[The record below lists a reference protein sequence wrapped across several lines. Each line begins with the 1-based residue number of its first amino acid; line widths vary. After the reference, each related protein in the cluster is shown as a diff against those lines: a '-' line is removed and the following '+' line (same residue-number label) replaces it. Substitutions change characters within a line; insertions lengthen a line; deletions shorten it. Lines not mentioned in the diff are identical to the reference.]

1 MPAHSTMLGHQKI
14 ASCQTWHAQLIDQR
28 PKSREIVFRLLF
40 EAGDSNYKL
49 ADSSQAPAI
58 WIAQNEVVGVERT
71 ARDLAVDF
79 GRVLGANGTVTIV
92 ERGSN
97 STTSRSENG
106 AVIIAGTIGHSALID
121 GLVSS
126 GALDVSAVK
135 GKWESYTT
143 QVIRNASAGL
153 EWALVIAGSDRRGT
167 IYGLYDLSEQM
178 GVSPW
183 HFWADVTVKTK
194 TGVWVAPDTSKTQGP
209 PSVKYRGFFIND
221 ESPALSGW
229 VAANYGPKFNSE
241 FYKLVLEL
249 CLRLKGNYLWPAM
262 WGKSFYVDDAKNGQL
277 AHDYGV
283 IMGTSHHEPMA
294 RSETEQKNF
303 VSGGWDWGSNRNNII
318 KFFQDGITRA
328 KNWDTMWTVGMRGSG
343 DVASPTLTA
352 PQLEDL
358 ISVQQ
363 GLLTTGLEKTASE
376 IPQTWVLYKEV
387 SEYYASG
394 MKVPDTVTLL
404 WTDDNSGN
412 LIRVP
417 IANETDRPAGAGVY
431 YHFDYVGAPRSYKW
445 INTVQLVKTWEQMH
459 LAYSKNAHQ
468 IWIANVGDIKNLEVP
483 LAHFM
488 DMAYD
493 MTRHTTP
500 EATTAWL
507 KRWTAQQFNSEVAE
521 TTTEILNEYSM
532 LVGGRRKYEL
542 LSDLPFAFSTTNY
555 DEAEQNLARW
565 EDLLLKTSAIYD
577 ALDVESQTPYFELV
591 YHPVLAGKTVVELYT
606 KAAQNALYYQQGRLS
621 TNALAQDVKNLFA
634 QDAAITARFHAL
646 KGGKWDKIVNQVHLG
661 YTTWSDPVNNA
672 NVMPPVQTVP
682 EPTDNFTLGLAIQ
695 GSTASYPRSAT
706 LTLLP
711 MDPYMPASQ
720 SRYVDIFAR
729 RQGTVDYTISANET
743 YITVSNSNGTL
754 SSSADIRS
762 VISVNWESAPAGSS
776 TASLLVSGTDGSSA
790 TLLLPLVK
798 PAAQQAPPPAFSGFL
813 ESQGVVSFEAGHF
826 SAAESK
832 SGISYVEIPHYGR
845 TLSGVKP
852 WPATMASS
860 SATSDGP
867 ALMYSFYTFSSPAN
881 NSAARLIVSLG
892 PSHNHD
898 PTRPIAFAYSLDGA
912 APVTVKPVST
922 IPPYKESAPWSKAV
936 VENGW
941 TSINQLGGGGG
952 GGGGVAVGEHELR
965 VWLLEPGVV
974 LQKIVLDLG
983 GYKTS
988 ALGPPESLRIGS

>member
-1 MPAHSTMLGHQKI
+1 MRLPRLCAALLAT
-14 ASCQTWHAQLIDQR
+14 CHAVAQGQL
-28 PKSREIVFRLLF
+28 VFQPGGGNF
-40 EAGDSNYKL
+40 KL
-49 ADSSQAPAI
+49 ADSTVAPAI
-58 WIAQNEVVGVERT
+58 WVAANDIVGVERT
-71 ARDLAVDF
+71 ARDVAVDF
-79 GRVLGANGTVTIV
+79 GRIVGVNGTVRIV
-92 ERGSN
+92 SASGGTN
-97 STTSRSENG
+97 SST
-106 AVIIAGTIGHSALID
+106 AAAPVIIAGTIGHSTLID
-121 GLVSS
+121 DLVSR

-143 QVIRNASAGL
+143 RVLRSPAPGV

-183 HFWADVTVKTK
+183 HYWADVPYKTK
-194 TGVWVAPDTSKTQGP
+194 PAGVFVPAGTAKVQGP

-229 VAANYGPKFNSE
+229 VAANFGPKFNSD

-294 RSETEQKNF
+294 RSETEQKNN
-303 VSGGWDWGSNRNNII
+303 VQGGWDWGSNRQAVI
-318 KFFQDGITRA
+318 KFFQDGISRA

-358 ISVQQ
+358 IGVQQ
-363 GLLTTGLEKTASE
+363 GLLKDGLGKPAEQ

-387 SEYYASG
+387 SEYYATG
-394 MKVPDTVTLL
+394 LAVPDTVTLL

-412 LIRVP
+412 LVRVP
-417 IANETDRPAGAGVY
+417 TAAERGRGAGAGVY

-445 INTVQLVKTWEQMH
+445 INTVQPAKTWEQMH
-459 LAYSKNAHQ
+459 LAYTKGARQ
-468 IWIANVGDIKNLEVP
+468 IWIANVGDIKNLELP

-500 EATTAWL
+500 ASTTQWL
-507 KRWTAQQFNSEVAE
+507 ARWSAAQFGGSAGALGQSTADIVSQ
-521 TTTEILNEYSM
+521 YGK

-542 LSDLPFAFSTTNY
+542 LSDLPFAYSTTAY
-555 DEAEQNLARW
+555 GEAEGVLAEW
-565 EDLLLKTSAIYD
+565 SALLAKTTAAYD
-577 ALDVESQTPYFELV
+577 ALPNQQTKDAYFQLIH
-591 YHPVLAGKTVVELYT
+591 HPVLAGKTVVEIYT
-606 KAAQNALYYQQGRLS
+606 KAAQNLLHAQQGRTL
-621 TNALAQDVKNLFA
+621 TANALAQEVRTLFA

-646 KGGKWDKIVNQVHLG
+646 KGGKWDRIVNQVHMG

-672 NVMPPVQTVP
+672 NVMPPLTTVA
-682 EPTDNFTLGLAIQ
+682 EPTDSAIVLGVAVE
-695 GSTASYPRSAT
+695 GTAASYPKSGT
-706 LTLLP
+706 GPLTMLP
-711 MDPYMPASQ
+711 VDPYMPASQ
-720 SRYVDIFAR
+720 ARYVDIFAR
-729 RQGTVDYTISANET
+729 KATAGAGVTYTIASNAS
-743 YITVSNSNGTL
+743 YVSVTPSKGTL
-754 SSSADIRS
+754 VSSAASPKDIRS
-762 VISVNWESAPAGSS
+762 KISIAWASAPVGKS
-776 TASLLVSGTDGSSA
+776 TASLLVTGSDGSSA
-790 TLLLPLVK
+790 TLLLPVNK
-798 PAAQQAPPPAFSGFL
+798 PSSAAPPAGFKGFV
-813 ESQGVVSFEAGHF
+813 ESQGVVSVDAAHF
-826 SAAESK
+826 SAAETK
-832 SGISYVEIPHYGR
+832 GGISYVEIPHYGR
-845 TLSGVKP
+845 TLSAIKP
-852 WPATMASS
+852 WPVEAMASGAGTTES
-860 SATSDGP
+860 VP
-867 ALMYSFYTFSSPAN
+867 ALTYSMYTYSV
-881 NSAARLIVSLG
+881 AAAGGAKLVVSLG

-912 APVTVKPVST
+912 APVTVKPVNT
-922 IPPYKESAPWSKAV
+922 TPPYKEQGPWSKAV

-941 TSINQLGGGGG
+941 TSNIQLAST
-952 GGGGVAVGEHELR
+952 GVPAGKHELR

-974 LQKIVLDLG
+974 LQKVVLDLGVG

-988 ALGPPESLRIGS
+988 ALGPPESPRIGA